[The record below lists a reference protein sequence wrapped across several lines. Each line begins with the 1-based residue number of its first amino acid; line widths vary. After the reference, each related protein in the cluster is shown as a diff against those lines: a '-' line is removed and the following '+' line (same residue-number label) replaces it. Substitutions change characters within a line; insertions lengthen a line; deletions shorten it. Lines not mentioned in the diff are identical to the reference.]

1 MTEKTET
8 TRRAMYA
15 QLDRIR
21 RAAKHRTLTLAFEES
36 LEAHLEA
43 LREQSSE
50 TFGERMLEER
60 NALQGRMHALDAAYA
75 KNQEALG
82 VAGDEIRRL
91 QGDNRAQDLRMEQL
105 EVRVDELSKQNRD
118 LDAVVRNQR
127 QAYAELYMEN
137 HRNNSRNNLS

>member
-15 QLDRIR
+15 LLDRIR
-21 RAAKHRTLTLAFEES
+21 RAAKHRKMTLEFEDS

-50 TFGERMLEER
+50 TFGESMLEER

-75 KNQEALG
+75 KSQETLG
-82 VAGDEIRRL
+82 IAGEKIR
-91 QGDNRAQDLRMEQL
+91 EQEGKIKWL
-105 EVRVDELSKQNRD
+105 ESHIDQIEARVDELNKKNRD

-137 HRNNSRNNLS
+137 HRNNSRNNL